1 MPVLNTNTPL
11 VHLDAVSL
19 ASVAA
24 PAAALAAAAYV
35 NAKASVWWDLNLI
48 GGSVTSSAR
57 FLYRQH
63 ADRLNTFYV
72 LERWA
77 KSGSHADKPFVLFE
91 GRSWTFAQVYD
102 KVLRYST
109 WLRLAHGVRPGHIVA
124 MDLQNSDQYVFVWFA
139 IWALGAK
146 PACINYNLQSKPLI
160 HCIKASDAK
169 LCIIDVNVASNFD
182 DEVRQELEGVTCL
195 VFTPEVEIEASA
207 AEPLRVPDEDRSQKS
222 YTEMAMLVFTSGTT
236 GLPKPAIV
244 SWGKCIAGGG
254 MGQALIGLR
263 NDDIVYTC
271 MPLYHSSAAV
281 ISFLTCLETGTTQA
295 IGRKFSTRTFWDEVR
310 SCNATIIQYVGETL
324 RYLLAAPSQLD
335 PSTGENL
342 DRRHSVRM
350 AFGNGLRPDVWARF
364 KDRFAI
370 DTIAE
375 LYAATEGPFGTFNRS
390 SNPYAENAIGRFG
403 TLYNALISRNVAL
416 VAVDWDTNSP
426 RRDPATG
433 FATRVKPGEPGE
445 AIFRLPADIS
455 TRFQGYY
462 KNPAANSSKILRDLF
477 AKGDAWY
484 RTGDVLRWQADGLVF
499 FHDRIGDTY
508 RWKSENV
515 STAEVAQVLGLH
527 PSVREANVYGV
538 QLPHHDGR
546 AGCAALSID
555 PSSSS
560 DNEAATMASLAAF
573 ARKSLPRYAVPL
585 FLRVVDGE
593 PGGHA
598 TGTMKQQKM
607 DLRKAGV
614 RPGGEGRVYWL
625 GEDAY
630 VPFGEKEW
638 RELEGG
644 RVKL

>member
-1 MPVLNTNTPL
+1 MP
-11 VHLDAVSL
+11 VSL

-24 PAAALAAAAYV
+24 PAAALAAAAYI

-63 ADRLNTFYV
+63 ADRLNTFY
-72 LERWA
+72 
-77 KSGSHADKPFVLFE
+77 PFVLFE

-109 WLRLAHGVRPGHIVA
+109 WLRLTHDVRPGHIVA
-124 MDLQNSDQYVFVWFA
+124 MDLQNSDQYVFIWFA

-207 AEPLRVPDEDRSQKS
+207 AEPLRVPDEDRTQKS

-324 RYLLAAPSQLD
+324 RYLLATPAQLD

-416 VAVDWDTNSP
+416 VAVDWDTHLP

-433 FATRVKPGEPGE
+433 FATRVKP
-445 AIFRLPADIS
+445 DIS

-477 AKGDAWY
+477 TKGDAWY

-546 AGCAALSID
+546 AG
-555 PSSSS
+555 
-560 DNEAATMASLAAF
+560 LAAF

-625 GEDAY
+625 AEDAY